1 MKLIIFFSFYLKST
15 DASNCVIVKP
25 LRLFHSLEFSFFSGD
40 VSHLCQ
46 ISPQLDP
53 RRHLL
58 GPDRPLGQPGRA
70 EEDAGAEV
78 AAVVV
83 GSHAPGLLHEG
94 RRNSECAQ
102 LG

>member
-1 MKLIIFFSFYLKST
+1 MRHCQTFAVAAFVRIFGFT
-15 DASNCVIVKP
+15 
-25 LRLFHSLEFSFFSGD
+25 GD

-70 EEDAGAEV
+70 EEDASAEV

-94 RRNSECAQ
+94 RRNSERAQ
-102 LG
+102 LGQTFSLI